1 MSIWSEAVAVAPAIF
16 SGSAWKMRDAFY
28 TDGMWIFCFFLT
40 LAGGIVAYYFFRLL
54 PVMDQYLE
62 RTIAVMTYLMIAAII
77 CWGVID
83 RFVFSSQWAGSTT
96 VPPFLFMIMAWF
108 GCSYNV
114 RLRTHLSF
122 NEFRSKMAP
131 SGQIMT
137 LALDTAL
144 WFGFCWIAITTS
156 LRFTAYSADN
166 FQLVDGVDDT
176 MKWWFYIT
184 VPVAFM
190 LMTGRVVG
198 NWLEDWRNYRSGQP
212 ILKVAVIGGDV

>member
-1 MSIWSEAVAVAPAIF
+1 MSIWAEAGAVIPAIF
-16 SGSAWKMRDAFY
+16 SGSSWKMSQAFY
-28 TDGMWIFCFFLT
+28 TDGMWIVSFFIT
-40 LAGGIVAYYFFRLL
+40 LLGGILAYQFFKQL
-54 PVMDQYLE
+54 PFMDKHLE
-62 RTIAVMTYLMIAAII
+62 RGIAVVTYLMIAAII
-77 CWGVID
+77 FWGVID
-83 RFVFSSQWAGSTT
+83 RFVFSHQWAGSTT

-122 NEFRSKMAP
+122 SEFRAKMSPPRQMA
-131 SGQIMT
+131 
-137 LALDTAL
+137 ALSLDAVL

-184 VPVAFM
+184 VPIAFT

-198 NWLEDWRNYRSGQP
+198 NWLDDWRNFKSGDAIIKQ
-212 ILKVAVIGGDV
+212 AVIGGDV